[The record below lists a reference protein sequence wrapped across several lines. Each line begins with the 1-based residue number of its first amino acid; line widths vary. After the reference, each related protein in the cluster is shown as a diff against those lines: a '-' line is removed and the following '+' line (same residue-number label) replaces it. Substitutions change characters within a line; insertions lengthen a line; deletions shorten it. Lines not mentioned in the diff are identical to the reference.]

1 MATPLDSSGG
11 GCGTLARFSERTSMI
26 DTQAALIY
34 IMVMVAAAD
43 NNMADSELQIIGD
56 VVNHLPA
63 FADYDKQRLTKDLR
77 DCAIMLGRETGLEE
91 ALKGVKAAVPAK
103 LRETAYA
110 LACDVAAAGAVAGRE
125 LSQETLRLL
134 ELLRHRL
141 AIDRL
146 TAAAIERGARARFS
160 HL

>member
-1 MATPLDSSGG
+1 
-11 GCGTLARFSERTSMI
+11 MI

-43 NNMADSELQIIGD
+43 NSMADSELHTIGD
-56 VVNHLPA
+56 IVKHLPV
-63 FADYDKQRLTKDLR
+63 FAEYDQNRLTQDLK
-77 DCAIMLGRETGLEE
+77 DCATILGRDTGLEE
-91 ALKGVKAAVPAK
+91 ALKSVKSAVPAK

-110 LACDVAAAGAVAGRE
+110 LACDVAAAGAVARRE

-141 AIDRL
+141 NIDRL
-146 TAAAIERGARARFS
+146 TAAAIERGARVRFTR
-160 HL
+160 L

>member
-1 MATPLDSSGG
+1 
-11 GCGTLARFSERTSMI
+11 MI

-43 NNMADSELQIIGD
+43 NNMADSELHIIGD
-56 VVNHLPA
+56 VVNHMPV
-63 FADYDKQRLTKDLR
+63 FADYDKNRLTKDLK
-77 DCAIMLGRETGLEE
+77 DCAVMLGRETGLEE
-91 ALKGVKAAVPAK
+91 ALKGVKSAVPAK

-110 LACDVAAAGAVAGRE
+110 LACDIAAAGAARGRE

-141 AIDRL
+141 ALDRL
-146 TAAAIERGARARFS
+146 TAAAIERGARARFMR
-160 HL
+160 L

>member
-1 MATPLDSSGG
+1 
-11 GCGTLARFSERTSMI
+11 MI

-43 NNMADSELQIIGD
+43 NSMADSELHIIGD
-56 VVNHLPA
+56 IVKHLPV
-63 FADYDKQRLTKDLR
+63 FAEYDQNRLTQDLK
-77 DCAIMLGRETGLEE
+77 DCATILGRDTGLEE
-91 ALKGVKAAVPAK
+91 ALKSVKSAVPAK

-110 LACDVAAAGAVAGRE
+110 LACDVAAAGAVARRE

-141 AIDRL
+141 NVDRL
-146 TAAAIERGARARFS
+146 TAAAIERGARVRFTR
-160 HL
+160 L

>member
-1 MATPLDSSGG
+1 
-11 GCGTLARFSERTSMI
+11 MI

-43 NNMADSELQIIGD
+43 NSMADSELHTIGD
-56 VVNHLPA
+56 IVKHLPV
-63 FADYDKQRLTKDLR
+63 FAEYDQNRLTQDLK
-77 DCAIMLGRETGLEE
+77 DCATILGRDTGLEE
-91 ALKGVKAAVPAK
+91 ALKSVKSAVPAK

-110 LACDVAAAGAVAGRE
+110 LTCDVAAAGAVARRE

-141 AIDRL
+141 NVDRL
-146 TAAAIERGARARFS
+146 TAAAIERGARVRFTR
-160 HL
+160 L

>member
-1 MATPLDSSGG
+1 
-11 GCGTLARFSERTSMI
+11 MI

-56 VVNHLPA
+56 VVNHLPV
-63 FADYDKQRLTKDLR
+63 FAEYDKNRLTKDLK
-77 DCAIMLGRETGLEE
+77 DCATMLGRDTGLEE
-91 ALKGVKAAVPAK
+91 ALKSVKTAVPAK

-110 LACDVAAAGAVAGRE
+110 LACDVAAAGAAAGRE

-141 AIDRL
+141 ALDRL
-146 TAAAIERGARARFS
+146 TAAAIERGARARFTQ
-160 HL
+160 L

>member
-1 MATPLDSSGG
+1 
-11 GCGTLARFSERTSMI
+11 MI

-43 NNMADSELQIIGD
+43 NSMADSELHTIGD
-56 VVNHLPA
+56 IVKHLPV
-63 FADYDKQRLTKDLR
+63 FAEYDQNRLTQDLK
-77 DCAIMLGRETGLEE
+77 DCATHSRARHRARRGAEE
-91 ALKGVKAAVPAK
+91 RKSAVPAK

-110 LACDVAAAGAVAGRE
+110 LACDVAAAGAAARRE

-141 AIDRL
+141 NVDRL
-146 TAAAIERGARARFS
+146 TAAAIERGARVRFTR
-160 HL
+160 L

>member
-1 MATPLDSSGG
+1 
-11 GCGTLARFSERTSMI
+11 MI

-43 NNMADSELQIIGD
+43 NNMADSELHVIGD
-56 VVNHLPA
+56 VVNHLPV
-63 FADYDKQRLTKDLR
+63 FAGYDQKRLTQDLK
-77 DCAIMLGRETGLEE
+77 DCAVILGRDTGLEE
-91 ALKGVKAAVPAK
+91 ALKSVKSAVPAK

-110 LACDVAAAGAVAGRE
+110 LACDVAAAGAAAAAGRE

-141 AIDRL
+141 NLDRL
-146 TAAAIERGARARFS
+146 TAAAIERGARARFTR
-160 HL
+160 L